1 MYVDISSDW
10 LFFLTKLFTSDFKL
24 FPGESLFSLSFKA
37 DDSADSGPSTYCEDI
52 FVHFFVHFFASTVS
66 SYCYFCCKCNHVYKR
81 YINFII
87 NIQNYI
93 YKLNVNNKLTTL
105 IDCQVAVCW
114 IKIVHEAD
122 FTVIKVNKMISSIS
136 KCFLQVGSLG
146 ILKENF
152 LRTKIL
158 MKGSGVTSS
167 EFHGFKI
174 RLYGYKLMCDVM

>member
-1 MYVDISSDW
+1 MFLKVVFFLTCLLRHFTLSFCPLLIQIQLISQRSHLLSKFNNFLLGDNFSSLQKNPRDSSNMYVDISSDW

-37 DDSADSGPSTYCEDI
+37 DDSADSRPSTNCEDI

-93 YKLNVNNKLTTL
+93 YKLNVNNK
-105 IDCQVAVCW
+105 
-114 IKIVHEAD
+114 
-122 FTVIKVNKMISSIS
+122 
-136 KCFLQVGSLG
+136 
-146 ILKENF
+146 
-152 LRTKIL
+152 
-158 MKGSGVTSS
+158 
-167 EFHGFKI
+167 
-174 RLYGYKLMCDVM
+174 